1 MTIRIGVICG
11 DGLPVSG
18 LLTTFRSAFSLG
30 RDLGV
35 LEPDATVP
43 TDLGFSWRPDKPAFF
58 PGGRSDIL
66 TPEWMQLTDWRPD
79 EYIDADQL
87 AADLTAIRED
97 VARFDELPPDT
108 RVRLDDRIARI
119 AEIYERHFSD
129 WLREHRPTWVIAINM
144 TLSDAVPATLAL
156 HRAADAFYANRLG
169 GVVFWDH
176 DLFASASVYDP
187 ATGLR
192 VYPERPSAV
201 TPVPAKQLHT
211 SVGGGVFQTGGGD
224 QLLPHRPG
232 ADGGPEHLAEHSSRP
247 GRAAR

>member
-30 RDLGV
+30 HDLGV

-79 EYIDADQL
+79 KYIDADKL

-108 RVRLDDRIARI
+108 RMRLDDRIARI

-129 WLREHRPTWVIAINM
+129 WLREHRPPG
-144 TLSDAVPATLAL
+144 S
-156 HRAADAFYANRLG
+156 
-169 GVVFWDH
+169 
-176 DLFASASVYDP
+176 S
-187 ATGLR
+187 
-192 VYPERPSAV
+192 PS
-201 TPVPAKQLHT
+201 T
-211 SVGGGVFQTGGGD
+211 
-224 QLLPHRPG
+224 
-232 ADGGPEHLAEHSSRP
+232 
-247 GRAAR
+247 